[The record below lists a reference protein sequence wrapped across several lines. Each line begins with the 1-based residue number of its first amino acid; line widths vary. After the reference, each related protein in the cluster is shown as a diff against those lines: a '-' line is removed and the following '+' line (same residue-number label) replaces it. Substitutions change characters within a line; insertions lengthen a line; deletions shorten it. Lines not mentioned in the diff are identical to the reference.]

1 MNIGIFGGTFDPI
14 HIGHLIIAEQAWQS
28 AGLDEVWFIP
38 AASPPHKPGQDITP
52 AEHRVEMVRLAI
64 RDHPKFRLS
73 TVELQRPGPSYTV
86 DTVRQLCA
94 QHPRDRFFLI
104 VGGDMVN
111 DLPNWY
117 KIEEILQMVDII
129 GHARPGTTTD
139 ALPPEIA
146 EKVIWVRD
154 PVTVNVSSTQIRRQ
168 LASGASA
175 RYLLPE
181 PVRKYI
187 KGKRLY
193 GT

>member
-1 MNIGIFGGTFDPI
+1 
-14 HIGHLIIAEQAWQS
+14 
-28 AGLDEVWFIP
+28 
-38 AASPPHKPGQDITP
+38 
-52 AEHRVEMVRLAI
+52 
-64 RDHPKFRLS
+64 
-73 TVELQRPGPSYTV
+73 
-86 DTVRQLCA
+86 
-94 QHPRDRFFLI
+94 
-104 VGGDMVN
+104 MVN

-129 GHARPGTTTD
+129 GHARPGTNTD

-146 EKVIWVRD
+146 EKVIWVQD

-168 LASGASA
+168 LARGASG

>member
-14 HIGHLIIAEQAWQS
+14 HIGHLIIAEQASQS
-28 AGLDEVWFIP
+28 VGLDEVWFIP

-64 RDHPKFRLS
+64 CDHPKFRLS
-73 TVELQRPGPSYTV
+73 TVELLRPGPSYTV
-86 DTVRQLCA
+86 DTVRQLCS
-94 QHPRDRFFLI
+94 QHPHDRFFLI

-129 GHARPGTTTD
+129 GHARPGTNTD

-146 EKVIWVRD
+146 EKVIWVQD

-168 LASGASA
+168 LARGASG

>member
-117 KIEEILQMVDII
+117 KIEEILQLVDII
-129 GHARPGTTTD
+129 GHARPGTTTGD
-139 ALPPEIA
+139 LPPEIA
-146 EKVIWVRD
+146 EKVIWVQD

-168 LASGASA
+168 LASGASV

-187 KGKRLY
+187 KGTRLY